1 MGTWSNL
8 KVGLRPEGRNDLCRM
23 WAVSQASSEVLR
35 DCGVRLTDVAGHNVT
50 TGGGDVRGDIY
61 QAGRDVVANFAP
73 TNLLMPRTRQY
84 RSGAA
89 RSPRESFHGW
99 SCIGTSRNSPT
110 LEDRTVC
117 S

>member
-8 KVGLRPEGRNDLCRM
+8 KAGLRPEGRNDLCRM

-73 TNLLMPRTRQY
+73 TNPPNATY
-84 RSGAA
+84 EAVPKWRS
-89 RSPRESFHGW
+89 SFTQGVLSW
-99 SCIGTSRNSPT
+99 
-110 LEDRTVC
+110 LVLYWD
-117 S
+117 